1 MAMENLL
8 TRVATTIGARQGEN
22 VATASLHFLLERD
35 AGARRAVVALVS
47 HKSGSPLPEDL
58 VFRTQAGSADAG
70 IADMAATRPG
80 HASERLIIEAKVN
93 ANLSA
98 GQAAK
103 YLRRLGMDGVLV
115 LLAPDFR
122 LRPLFAAA
130 CAECGLEAEGTA
142 LVARSAQGK
151 TIAAVSWAEAMAAI
165 RSALV
170 DPALHGDVTQVEGLL
185 DHLERRTFVPFAPE
199 HLSRDMARLHASYD
213 QLVVEVLA
221 AMKAGNAEGV
231 KIYGRQAG
239 GDGYFGGGLKLGQHV
254 VWFGRH
260 TGRWVLH
267 ELAGTPYWLHFSRM
281 PDALA
286 EQLRQ
291 TVNSRA
297 GKERCFGNPA
307 QYVAVWPLVG
317 VDKEVV
323 VRDLVRQ
330 IADIRERVRGLPVS
344 AVDAAAEPDNPQAA
358 VVPDAP

>member
-1 MAMENLL
+1 MENLL

-35 AGARRAVVALVS
+35 VGARRAVVALVAQ
-47 HKSGSPLPEDL
+47 KSGSPLPDDL

-80 HASERLIIEAKVN
+80 DASERLIIEAKVN

-103 YLRRLGMDGVLV
+103 YLRRLGVDGVLV
-115 LLAPDFR
+115 LLAPDIR
-122 LRPLFAAA
+122 LRPLFAMA
-130 CAECGLEAEGTA
+130 CGECGLEAEGSG
-142 LVARSAQGK
+142 LVARSAEGK

-170 DPALHGDVTQVEGLL
+170 DSALHGDVTQVEGLL
-185 DHLERRTFVPFAPE
+185 DHLERRTFVPLAPE

-221 AMKAGNAEGV
+221 AIRADNAEGL

-239 GDGYFGGGLKLGQHV
+239 GDGYFGGGLELGQHV

-260 TGRWVLH
+260 TGRWVQH
-267 ELAGTPYWLHFSRM
+267 DEAGTPYWLHFSRWR
-281 PDALA
+281 DADA
-286 EQLRQ
+286 ERLRQ
-291 TVNSRA
+291 TVNAHARRP
-297 GKERCFGNPA
+297 RCFGNPP
-307 QYVAVWPLVG
+307 QYVALWPLTG

-323 VRDLVRQ
+323 VQDLVWQ
-330 IADIRERVRGLPVS
+330 IAEIRKQVSGLQVG
-344 AVDAAAEPDNPQAA
+344 AVGAAAEPENPQAA